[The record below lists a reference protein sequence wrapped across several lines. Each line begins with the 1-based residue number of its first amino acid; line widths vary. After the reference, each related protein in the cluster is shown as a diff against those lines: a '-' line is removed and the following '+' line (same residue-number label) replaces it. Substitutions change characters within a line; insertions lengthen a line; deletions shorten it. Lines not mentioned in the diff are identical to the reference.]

1 MMNYLDFY
9 QNIPSHLNPIAFQ
22 IGFFPVGWY
31 SLMYLAAF
39 LTVYLLLR
47 WRLKNEKLSINISIE
62 KIESFILWAIF
73 GVIIGG
79 RLGYVLFYEPSYFFA
94 HPLEMI
100 SPFDLAGN
108 FIGLY
113 GMSYHG
119 GVLGVLA
126 ASFIFSKKNKISF
139 FSLADF
145 VIPAIPAGYFFGRI
159 GNFLNGELYG
169 RLTQSEWGMY
179 FYNSMNLTWELR
191 FPSQLLEAF
200 FEGLVLFF
208 ILWVIRKYKWMKG
221 NFLSAYLL
229 GYGIFRFGIEFVRE
243 PDWQI
248 GFVGQSL
255 GLHLTLGQVYSVM
268 MIFLVVGI
276 YLGKSGILKSK
287 KMVYNK

>member
-1 MMNYLDFY
+1 MNYLEFY
-9 QNIPSHLNPIAFQ
+9 QNIPIHLNPIAFK
-22 IGFFPVGWY
+22 IGFFPVEWY

-39 LTVYLLLR
+39 VTVYLLLS
-47 WRLKNEKLSINISIE
+47 WRLKNEKLQINISLE
-62 KIESFILWAIF
+62 KIENFILWVIL
-73 GVIIGG
+73 GVVIGG
-79 RLGYVLFYEPSYFFA
+79 RIGYVLFYEPSYFLA
-94 HPLEMI
+94 HPLEII
-100 SPFDLAGN
+100 SPFDMAGN

-119 GVLGVLA
+119 GVLGVLLV
-126 ASFIFSKKNKISF
+126 SFIFAKRNKIAF

-169 RLTQSEWGMY
+169 RLTQSHWGMY

-200 FEGLVLFF
+200 FEGLALFL
-208 ILWVIRKYKWMKG
+208 ILWIGRNKKWMQG

-255 GLHLTLGQVYSVM
+255 GLHLTLGQVYSII
-268 MIFLVVGI
+268 MIFLAVGI
-276 YLGKSGILKSK
+276 YLRKSRIPRK
-287 KMVYNK
+287 KKIVYNK